1 MEKIYPY
8 AVSKIKVKENKL
20 LTKSVYEQLVNE
32 KNIEKIVSVL
42 REKGYDF
49 DLIQRIEDFELV
61 LKKSEEELYKLIKE
75 IIEEHDF
82 IEIFLSKN
90 DYYNIKLILKA
101 KIQEKEYEANLLD
114 SGLIPKNQIIAIMEN
129 EDYRLLDDNTRI
141 AIYNALELYEKNK
154 MPFVIDAILDKACF
168 KKMEELAKKINVE
181 FIQKYIEKLID
192 ITNIKTFFRIR
203 KVYKDSSLFK
213 MSYIDGGKI
222 SLKTFLEALNEDDE
236 NLKNK
241 FIGFSST
248 IEQAIYNYESLD
260 KFCDNYIMKYMKDAK
275 LKALTIEPIVAY
287 TYAKQIEIKN
297 IRIIFTGK
305 LNNITPEKIKERLR
319 ESYV

>member
-20 LTKSVYEQLVNE
+20 LTKVALEQLANE
-32 KNIEKIVSVL
+32 RNIEKIVSVL
-42 REKGYDF
+42 REKDYNF
-49 DLIQRIEDFELV
+49 DIIERNEDFENV
-61 LKKSEEELYKLIKE
+61 LKYEEEQLYKLIKD
-75 IIEEHDF
+75 IIDENDF
-82 IEIFLSKN
+82 IEIFLSQN
-90 DYYNIKLILKA
+90 DYYNIKLILKS
-101 KIQEKEYEANLLD
+101 KIQKKEYKDNLVD
-114 SGLIPKNQIIAIMEN
+114 SGIIPKQQIISIMEN
-129 EDYRLLDDNTRI
+129 EEYNKFDNDTKN
-141 AIYNALELYEKNK
+141 AIYEALEKYQKNK
-154 MPFVIDAILDKACF
+154 MPFIIDAILDKACF
-168 KKMEELAKKINVE
+168 KKMEKLSKKIKNE

-203 KVYKDSSLFK
+203 KIYKDSSIFK
-213 MSYIDGGKI
+213 IAYIQGGKI
-222 SLKTFLEALNEDDE
+222 SLKTFMDNINEDDQ
-236 NLKNK
+236 NLRNK
-241 FIGFSST
+241 FSGFSET
-248 IEQAIYNYESLD
+248 IEQALYNYEELD

-305 LNNITPEKIKERLR
+305 LNNINCETIKERLR